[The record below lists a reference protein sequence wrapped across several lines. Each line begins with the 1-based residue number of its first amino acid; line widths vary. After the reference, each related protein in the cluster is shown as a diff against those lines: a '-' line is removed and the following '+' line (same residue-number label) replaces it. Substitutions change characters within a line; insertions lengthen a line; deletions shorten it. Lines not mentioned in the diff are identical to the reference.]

1 MSLLAAVVLATSL
14 AGSPLAPAAAYDPAI
29 PAPRAVLGHEL
40 GAEISSPEQFAA
52 YLSALAAAAPDRAR
66 LVEYA
71 RSWEGRPLHVL
82 AIASRERMA
91 RLAEVRAGLARLA
104 DPRGLDAAEEARLVG
119 ELPVVV
125 WMLAA
130 VHGNEISPSEAM
142 LAQAYHLLAAQ
153 GDPEVER
160 ILASA
165 VVLVDP
171 LQNPDGRARFLHQ
184 TLLGRAAAPDPEPA
198 AAEHDEPWPGGRG
211 NHYLFDMNR
220 DWIAMSQPE
229 SVGRGRVFR
238 DWSPQVVV
246 DLHEMWG
253 DATYFFA
260 PPSDPVHPLVS
271 PAQRRWLD
279 RFGAANAEAFDA
291 RGLPYFAREI
301 FDAFYPGYGESWP
314 LFQGAIGM
322 TFEQASTRGLV
333 FRRQDES
340 LLTYE
345 EAVRAHFTAAM
356 ATLSAAAAH
365 REALLADFAAE
376 RRAAV
381 AEGRSAPAR
390 ELLLPAGDD
399 PARAERIARAL
410 ALQGVE
416 VERAEEPLRLPGGR
430 TLPAGSFAVPLAQP
444 AGRLARTLL
453 EAHTPLDAAFV
464 AEQDRRRQKRLGD
477 EIYDVTAWSLAE
489 LADLEVVPADATFG
503 RRTPYRPEAPSA
515 APAPLPPARVAYLAP
530 WGIGTAAAAVAALAD
545 GLRVQVAGRPFRLA
559 GRDWAM
565 GTAIFR
571 VADNPPDLGPRLA
584 ALAARHGLALAAADS
599 GYVESGISLGSDHV
613 RGLAPRRVLLAWD
626 EPASSLSAGWARFVL
641 ERGFGQPVSA
651 VRTRSLARVDL
662 HRYDVLVL
670 PQGDYGEALAGADL
684 ERLKAWLREGGTL
697 VTLGEA
703 SRWAATEKVGLLA
716 ARPLLRDGRPEGSEK
731 PAGEPKPATGA
742 APDYTLERAL
752 APSAEQPEHTPG
764 ALLRVELDPD
774 HWLAAGSDG
783 EVQARVEGRRVF
795 TPVPFD
801 KGRNAGL
808 YVGAERLVAAGLVW
822 PEARRALAEK
832 AYLVDQP
839 FGRGRVIAFAEDP
852 NFRAMAPATELLF
865 LNAVLLG
872 PSF

>member
-1 MSLLAAVVLATSL
+1 MSLLAAVVLASAL

-29 PAPRAVLGHEL
+29 PTPRAVLGHEL
-40 GAEISSPEQFAA
+40 GSEITSPEGIAA
-52 YLSALAAAAPDRAR
+52 YLQALAAAAPDRAR

-71 RSWEGRPLHVL
+71 RSWEGRPLHLL
-82 AIASRERMA
+82 AIASPERMA
-91 RLAEVRAGLARLA
+91 RIEEVRAGLARLA
-104 DPRGLDAAEEARLVG
+104 DPRGLDPAAEARLLR
-119 ELPVVV
+119 ELPVAV
-125 WMLAA
+125 WMLHA
-130 VHGNEISPSEAM
+130 VHGNEISPSEAA
-142 LAQAYHLLAAQ
+142 LAQAYHLLAAE
-153 GDPEVER
+153 GDPEVDL
-160 ILASA
+160 ILAEA
-165 VVLVDP
+165 VVLIDP

-220 DWIAMSQPE
+220 DWIVMSQPE
-229 SVGRGRVFR
+229 TVGKGRIFR
-238 DWSPQVVV
+238 AWSPQVVV

-260 PPSDPVHPLVS
+260 PPSEPIHPAVS
-271 PAQRRWLD
+271 PAQRRWL
-279 RFGAANAEAFDA
+279 RLFGAANAEAFDA
-291 RGLPYFAREI
+291 RGFPYFAGEI

-333 FRRQDES
+333 FRRLDDS

-345 EAVRAHFTAAM
+345 QAVGQHFTAAM
-356 ATLSAAAAH
+356 ATLATAARNR
-365 REALLADFAAE
+365 RELLAGFLAE

-381 AEGRSAPAR
+381 AEGRWGAASAFV
-390 ELLLPAGDD
+390 LPAGDD

-410 ALQGVE
+410 ALQGLE
-416 VERAEEPLRLPGGR
+416 VERAVEPLRTGGR
-430 TLPAGSFAVPLAQP
+430 SFPAGSFAVPLAQP
-444 AGRLARTLL
+444 GGRLARTLL
-453 EAHTPLDAAFV
+453 EAHTPLDADFV
-464 AEQDRRRQKRLGD
+464 AEQDRRRRKRLGD

-489 LADLEVVPADATFG
+489 LADLEAVPVAGELAGRRERFDPEVPA
-503 RRTPYRPEAPSA
+503 AP
-515 APAPLPPARVAYLAP
+515 PAPLPPARVAYLAP
-530 WGIGTAAAAVAALAD
+530 WGLGTASATVAALAD

-559 GRDWAM
+559 GRDWAA

-571 VADNPPDLGPRLA
+571 VAGNPPDLAARLA
-584 ALAARHGLALAAADS
+584 ELAARHGFAVTAADS
-599 GYVESGISLGSDHV
+599 GFTESGISLGSDQV

-626 EPASSLSAGWARFVL
+626 EPTSPQSAGWARYVL
-641 ERGFGQPVSA
+641 ERRFGQAASA

-662 HRYDVLVL
+662 FRYDVLVL
-670 PQGDYGEALAGADL
+670 PQGDYGEAIAGPGL
-684 ERLKAWLREGGTL
+684 ERLKAWLNEGGTL

-703 SRWAATEKVGLLA
+703 SRWAAREKVGLLA
-716 ARPLLRDGRPEGSEK
+716 ARPELRDGRPEGAEK
-731 PAGEPKPATGA
+731 PAGETPRAA
-742 APDYTLERAL
+742 APDRNYSLEGAL
-752 APSAEQPEHTPG
+752 APEAEQPESTPG

-774 HWLAAGSDG
+774 HWLSAGSDG
-783 EVQARVEGRRVF
+783 EIQAVVEGRRVF
-795 TPVPFD
+795 TPVPLD

-808 YVGAERLVAAGLVW
+808 YVAEERLVAAGLVW
-822 PEARRALAEK
+822 PEARKALAEK

-865 LNAVLLG
+865 LNAVLLA